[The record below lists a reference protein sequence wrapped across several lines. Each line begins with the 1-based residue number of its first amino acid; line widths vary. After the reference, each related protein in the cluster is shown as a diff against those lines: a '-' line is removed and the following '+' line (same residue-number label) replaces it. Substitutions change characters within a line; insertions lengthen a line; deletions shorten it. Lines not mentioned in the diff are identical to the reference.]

1 MKELINQLKDEAIA
15 TNAKFI
21 QLRNIV
27 RDLVEHNHDVKED
40 ILKFDATFCRK
51 ILYHIGDITPAR
63 LEKVLTKLAATELQ

>member
-27 RDLVEHNHDVKED
+27 RDLVENNPDVRVA
-40 ILKFDATFCRK
+40 IHKFDCTFCRK
-51 ILYHIGDITPAR
+51 ILRHIGDITPAR
-63 LEKVLTKLAATELQ
+63 LEKVLTKLAATEQ